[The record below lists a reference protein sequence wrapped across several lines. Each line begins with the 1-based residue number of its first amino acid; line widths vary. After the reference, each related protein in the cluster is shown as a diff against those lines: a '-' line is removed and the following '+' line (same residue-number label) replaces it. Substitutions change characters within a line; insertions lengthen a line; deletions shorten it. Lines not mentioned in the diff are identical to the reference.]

1 MKIRA
6 RACGGFAGLD
16 QSWELDTAQL
26 PDGAVL
32 ETLLQRLDFFK
43 AKPALAVGADLPRWD
58 ITVDDGLRCHS
69 VSVLDDG
76 AAGEW
81 QHLIDYLRRAA

>member
-26 PDGAVL
+26 PDGAAL

-43 AKPALAVGADLPRWD
+43 ASPAAAVGADLPRWD
-58 ITVDDGLRCHS
+58 ITVDDGIRCHS
-69 VSVLDDG
+69 VSVPDDG
-76 AAGEW
+76 NAGEW
-81 QHLIDYLRRAA
+81 QHLFEYLRHAA

>member
-6 RACGGFAGLD
+6 RACGGFAGLG

-43 AKPALAVGADLPRWD
+43 AKPALAVGADLPR
-58 ITVDDGLRCHS
+58 
-69 VSVLDDG
+69 
-76 AAGEW
+76 
-81 QHLIDYLRRAA
+81 